1 MVISMVLLVT
11 GGAGFIGSNFIFY
24 QLKNHPEDR
33 IVCLDKLTYAGNP
46 ETLKSVKDNHNFR
59 FIKADICDKKA
70 VEKVI
75 SEEKPDIVINF
86 AAESHVDR
94 SINNA
99 SLFLQTNIIGTQV
112 LLDACR
118 KYKVRFHQ
126 ISTDE
131 VYGDLPIERTDLH
144 FTEQT
149 LLKPSS
155 PYSAS
160 KASADLIAQ
169 SYYKTYGLYVTI
181 TRCSNNYG
189 SYQHPEKLIPLT
201 ILSALENRPIPVYGN
216 GRNVRDWVFAE
227 DHCRA
232 VDFVIR
238 CGKAGE
244 IYNIG
249 GNCEKSNID
258 VVNRILEIMDKPK
271 SLITYVADR
280 PGHDRRYAVDYS
292 KIEKELLWKPETDF
306 DTGLESTIKW
316 YLKNEAWVKSI
327 KSKA

>member
-1 MVISMVLLVT
+1 MISMVLLVT

-33 IVCLDKLTYAGNP
+33 IICLDKLTYAGNA
-46 ETLKSVKDNHNFR
+46 ETLKSVKGKHNFR

-70 VEKVI
+70 VEKAI
-75 SEEKPDIVINF
+75 AEEKPDIVINF

-94 SINNA
+94 SINNTN
-99 SLFLQTNIIGTQV
+99 LFFQTNIIGTQV

-131 VYGDLPIERTDLH
+131 VYGDLPIERTDLC
-144 FTEQT
+144 FTEKT
-149 LLKPSS
+149 LLNPSS

-160 KASADLIAQ
+160 KAGADLIVL
-169 SYYKTYGLYVTI
+169 SYCKTYGLYVTI

-201 ILSALENRPIPVYGN
+201 ILCALENKPIPVYGN
-216 GRNVRDWVFAE
+216 GKNVRDWIFVE

-249 GNCEKSNID
+249 GGSEKSNTD
-258 VVNRILEIMDKPK
+258 VVGKILEIMDKPK

-306 DTGLESTIKW
+306 DTGLESTVKW